1 MQRDN
6 PILSVIL
13 PAFNCEGY
21 VAQAIESILKQS
33 FTDFELLIADDG
45 SSDSTRSI
53 IDMYSAL
60 DPRIRVSHNTS
71 NAGKVRTANKL
82 FMLSKGSLVT
92 VHDADDYSSLDR
104 FQHQVSLLNDK
115 PELVMCGTSFA
126 IASANDRHFE
136 DVFMPVDFDDIL
148 KNIVNASQFHG
159 PTMLFR
165 RAAVGD
171 QLYRPFFRDYNEDC
185 DLAFRLIEKGPCTN
199 VPQIL
204 YRYRI
209 LPHSLS
215 KTITAE
221 KKALYAMALRFYQQR
236 VAKGSDDLMEENVE
250 QINLELL
257 RLTKNYISDPSLI
270 HRQNAAFLMYYRLYK
285 SATLQAWD
293 ACKLSPFQFDNWRTL
308 QYCIRKSILGF

>member
-1 MQRDN
+1 MQHDN
-6 PILSVIL
+6 PVLSVIL
-13 PAFNCEGY
+13 PAFNCERY
-21 VAQAIESILKQS
+21 VAQAIESVLKQS

-53 IDMYSAL
+53 IDKYSAL
-60 DPRIRVSHNTS
+60 DSRIRVSHNTR
-71 NAGKVRTANKL
+71 NVGKVHTANRL

-104 FQHQVSLLNDK
+104 FQRQVSLLNEN

-126 IASANDRHFE
+126 IASANDRHFK

-165 RAAVGD
+165 RIAVGD
-171 QLYRPFFRDYNEDC
+171 ELYRPFFRDYNEDC
-185 DLAFRLIEKGPCTN
+185 DLAFRLVEKGPCTN

-204 YRYRI
+204 YHYRI
-209 LPHSLS
+209 IADSLS

-221 KKALYAMALRFYQQR
+221 KKGYYTMALRFYQQR
-236 VAKGSDDLMEENVE
+236 VKKASDDLMEGNVE
-250 QINLELL
+250 QIHRELL
-257 RLTKNYISDPSLI
+257 SLTKDYISDPSLI
-270 HRQNAAFLMYYRLYK
+270 HRQNAAFLMYYRLHK
-285 SATLQAWD
+285 SATRQAWD
-293 ACKLSPFQFDNWRTL
+293 ACKVSPFQFDNWRTL
-308 QYCIRKSILGF
+308 QYCIRKSILG